1 MPPLAPRLRP
11 NERRLSRGLVQRPTD
26 RSWPVSDRAGRRPAC
41 QTELHLRLLGH
52 FERIVD
58 FNAQVPYG
66 TF

>member
-1 MPPLAPRLRP
+1 MPPTAMGSSTELLC
-11 NERRLSRGLVQRPTD
+11 L
-26 RSWPVSDRAGRRPAC
+26 RSWPASDREGRRPAC

-58 FNAQVPYG
+58 FDAQVPYG